1 MLVEKK
7 SDNTVIIAIKLVTG
21 EEVIARKLSDD
32 DNHIMV
38 SRPLAMIMAENP
50 ENPQQ
55 TRVMFTPWMVA
66 AGKEFVSIKNIHVV
80 AVSPARADA
89 AEQYEQAING

>member
-7 SDNTVIIAIKLVTG
+7 PENTEVIAIKLVTG
-21 EEVIARKLSDD
+21 EEIIARKLSDD

-38 SRPLAMIMAENP
+38 GSPLAMVMADNP
-50 ENPQQ
+50 DNPQQ

-66 AGKEFVSIKNIHVV
+66 AGKEIVSIKNIHVV
-80 AVSPARADA
+80 AVSSARVDA
-89 AEQYEQAING
+89 AEQYEQAVTS